1 MRCEQV
7 AIEKL
12 YYLAHPARRS
22 LMRVRLLMSELSSVT
37 WSHSHLVRAPFTLLA
52 SSAAEVW
59 KKKKKEISQ
68 LELISPVSC
77 EFKVCPVKLVH
88 VSHQS

>member
-1 MRCEQV
+1 MRCKQV

-22 LMRVRLLMSELSSVT
+22 LMRVRVLMSELSSVT
-37 WSHSHLVRAPFTLLA
+37 WSLSHLVRAPFTLLA

-59 KKKKKEISQ
+59 KRKKKSQ

-77 EFKVCPVKLVH
+77 EFKVCPVKL
-88 VSHQS
+88 SHQS